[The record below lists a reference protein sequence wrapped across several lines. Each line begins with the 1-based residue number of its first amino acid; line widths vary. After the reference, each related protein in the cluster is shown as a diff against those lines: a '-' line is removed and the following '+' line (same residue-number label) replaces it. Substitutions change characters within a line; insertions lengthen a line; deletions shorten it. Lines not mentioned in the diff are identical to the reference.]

1 MTSTTMSSSAA
12 TASKMNVLPAPI
24 GPPIAA
30 PGSASPLSIPNRGMT
45 SFFRNVFN
53 RLKPITSFMLWPG
66 FLNSTTS
73 SPSWLLMKPST
84 FATTTSC
91 ESLARPW
98 RTPLSSCIN
107 ACNDRPAV
115 NSASSACVPQSWS
128 LRSWLSLRANHEMKC
143 LRVSRSGDGTST
155 SISCGRRA
163 MRWFSCDRDSAII
176 TTESPPLTNPRSQNQ
191 S

>member
-1 MTSTTMSSSAA
+1 MSSSAA

-45 SFFRNVFN
+45 SFFRKVFN
-53 RLKPITSFMLWPG
+53 PLKPITSRSECPG

-84 FATTTSC
+84 FETTSSC
-91 ESLARPW
+91 DSLARPW
-98 RTPLSSCIN
+98 RTPLSSCIS
-107 ACNDRPAV
+107 ACSDRPAV
-115 NSASSACVPQSWS
+115 NSANSACVPQSCN
-128 LRSWLSLRANHEMKC
+128 LRSLLSLRENQEMKC

-155 SISCGRRA
+155 SINCGSRA
-163 MRWFSCDRDSAII
+163 MRWLSCERDSAII
-176 TTESPPLTNPRSQNQ
+176 TTESPPLTKPRSQNQ